1 MLLTFN
7 FFLNVVLFPPP
18 PSEHCI
24 FHGTV
29 NTDFFISNLIQTVS
43 AISTAR
49 TTPVLSFCYIVPPH
63 NHQNPLPRY
72 LYLKLLGL
80 NSYFICV
87 SIRLH
92 IAFICR
98 GKHLNTKLLKHNS
111 QKCIQFLSLH
121 REIWHFSSAYMN
133 NSFSFLKIMPFQKNF
148 SGRNL
153 QAKNRTPSLLKK
165 VIYS

>member
-1 MLLTFN
+1 MLSSSLHLPLNTAFSMAQWIQISLYPTSFRLFQPPQQPEELPLFYLSVTLFLLT
-7 FFLNVVLFPPP
+7 
-18 PSEHCI
+18 
-24 FHGTV
+24 
-29 NTDFFISNLIQTVS
+29 
-43 AISTAR
+43 
-49 TTPVLSFCYIVPPH
+49 TTRILS
-63 NHQNPLPRY
+63 PRY

-121 REIWHFSSAYMN
+121 RQIWHFSSAYMN

-153 QAKNRTPSLLKK
+153 
-165 VIYS
+165 